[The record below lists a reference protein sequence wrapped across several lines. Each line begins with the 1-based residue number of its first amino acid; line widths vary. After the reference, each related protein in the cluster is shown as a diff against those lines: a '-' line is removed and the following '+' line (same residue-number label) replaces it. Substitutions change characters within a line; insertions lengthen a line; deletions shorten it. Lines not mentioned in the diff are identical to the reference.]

1 VEKYPMTAK
10 TEIQKNPEDENRLL
24 SSEEAAILSQI
35 ASNEQ
40 PHSGRAQAL
49 LAIDGGATQA
59 EAGHQAGLTKGQV
72 RYWLGKFRKER
83 MSIFPVELLN
93 QVQQEDDSP
102 QISADT
108 PDLEQAAGEDEIQ
121 QEIQESAA
129 QQEAAPKAKKKS
141 KKKPKKKSKKTKKS
155 KKKKKPKRDKKAK
168 KGKKS
173 TKKTKKKKS
182 KKTKG
187 A

>member
-1 VEKYPMTAK
+1 MTIK
-10 TEIQKNPEDENRLL
+10 TETQSNPKAENRLL
-24 SSEEAAILSQI
+24 SSEESDILSQI
-35 ASNEQ
+35 ASMEP
-40 PHSGRAQAL
+40 PHSGRAQAF

-72 RYWLGKFRKER
+72 RYWLGKFRRDR
-83 MSIFPVELLN
+83 MSIFPEELLN

-108 PDLEQAAGEDEIQ
+108 PDLEQAAGEDDIQ
-121 QEIQESAA
+121 QEMQEAAA
-129 QQEAAPKAKKKS
+129 QQKAAPKAKKKS
-141 KKKPKKKSKKTKKS
+141 KKRSKKKPKKKSKKAKKS
-155 KKKKKPKRDKKAK
+155 KKKKKPKQDKKAK

-182 KKTKG
+182 KKQKG